1 MFDKGLTACY
11 LADMRKNP
19 EIQFNVNENLRPLS
33 TAWAWQEE
41 GLCSTVDPELFFLE
55 HNLRGDDKQRKEA
68 TAKSVCNYCPV
79 KTECL
84 EHALSVPEMYGVWGG
99 LSADERMDIVKFKM
113 SIDRAKISGEE
124 ADDTSSV
131 YSL

>member
-1 MFDKGLTACY
+1 MFDKRLTACY
-11 LADMRKNP
+11 LADMKKNP
-19 EIQFNVNENLRPLS
+19 EIRFNVNENLRPLS

-55 HNLRGDDKQRKEA
+55 HNLRNDNKQRKEA
-68 TAKSVCNYCPV
+68 TAKSVCTHCPV

-99 LSADERMDIVKFKM
+99 LSADERIEILKFRGADVTAEDLDIF
-113 SIDRAKISGEE
+113 SIS
-124 ADDTSSV
+124 T
-131 YSL
+131 